1 MRVFWHGRRTV
12 PGWRDATAGLEMVR
26 LAVGRCT
33 TGSMP
38 FTVGDRVHLA
48 SLGTGVVLEV
58 RNAGRYL
65 VEIKGRAVEA
75 RLAQLTPAPAEG
87 KARRRRP
94 GALEPTTAA
103 PAAPS
108 PRGTPASIDLHGH
121 VVETAIEA
129 LDAFLNQALMAG
141 LAEVRVVHGRSGGRL
156 KAAVHARLRAV
167 PVVRA
172 FRVDQRNPGVTIVSL

>member
-1 MRVFWHGRRTV
+1 
-12 PGWRDATAGLEMVR
+12 
-26 LAVGRCT
+26 
-33 TGSMP
+33 MP

-87 KARRRRP
+87 KSHRRKP
-94 GALEPTTAA
+94 GAPEPA

-108 PRGTPASIDLHGH
+108 APSPGRVPASLDLHGH
-121 VVETAIEA
+121 TVDTAIEA
-129 LDAFLNQALMAG
+129 LDAFLNEALLAG
-141 LAEVRVVHGRSGGRL
+141 LAEARVIHGRSGGRL
-156 KAAVHARLRAV
+156 KAAVHGRLRAV

-172 FRVDQRNPGVTIVSL
+172 FRVDPRNPGVTIVSL